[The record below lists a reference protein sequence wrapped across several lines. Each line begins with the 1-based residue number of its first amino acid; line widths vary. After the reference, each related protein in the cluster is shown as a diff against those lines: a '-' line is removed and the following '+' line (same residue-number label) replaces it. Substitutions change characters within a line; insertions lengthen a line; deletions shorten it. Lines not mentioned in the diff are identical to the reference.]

1 MFKKLFSSFKSNK
14 QFLDNTI
21 KSFLKSKDKSSFTGK
36 EKILFYKELVYMMKG
51 GVSLMEAM
59 EIILTT
65 SENYA
70 IKKVAQEI

>member
-1 MFKKLFSSFKSNK
+1 MLKKLFSSSKSNT
-14 QFLDNTI
+14 QFLDGAI
-21 KSFLKSKDKSSFTGK
+21 KSFLKRKDKSSFTGK

>member
-1 MFKKLFSSFKSNK
+1 MFKKLFSSSSTTP
-14 QFLDNTI
+14 QFLDTYI
-21 KSFLKSKDKSSFTGK
+21 TSFLKSKDKASFTGK

-51 GVSLMEAM
+51 GVSLMEAT